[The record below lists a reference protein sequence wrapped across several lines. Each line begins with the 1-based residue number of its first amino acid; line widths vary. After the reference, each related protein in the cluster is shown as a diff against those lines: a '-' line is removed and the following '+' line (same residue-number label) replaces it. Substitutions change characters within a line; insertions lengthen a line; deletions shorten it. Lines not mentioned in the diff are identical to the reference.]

1 MGARELSQGLVRPPI
16 ERFREPPQRL
26 SSQKFRLAA
35 PDIYNY
41 TLLGANIYMAAIQGY
56 IGHQS
61 VKGCFPTGDL
71 IICKIKSG
79 RCIDGECV

>member
-41 TLLGANIYMAAIQGY
+41 TLLGANIYGGNTGLLYRAQICERLLSWTNGISFNIQN
-56 IGHQS
+56 
-61 VKGCFPTGDL
+61 L
-71 IICKIKSG
+71 IWK
-79 RCIDGECV
+79 VP

>member
-35 PDIYNY
+35 PDIYISVCKYIHGGN
-41 TLLGANIYMAAIQGY
+41 TGLLYRAPICERLL
-56 IGHQS
+56 S
-61 VKGCFPTGDL
+61 
-71 IICKIKSG
+71 IICKI
-79 RCIDGECV
+79 